1 MGWLIALGIIT
12 LIAVLPV
19 GIQLI
24 YNEDG
29 LLLSLL
35 VGVLKFRLYPGSGE
49 KKEKKKVK
57 EKKSSSGGVKRSKP
71 QEQEKKKGGKLT
83 DFLPLLNVALQFLG
97 GLRRKIRISRL
108 DMLLVM
114 AGDDPCDLAINYG
127 KAWTAIGNIMPLLD
141 NIFVI
146 KKRNVQAQCDFVAD
160 HTRLLARADVT
171 ITVGRIISLL
181 VVYGVKALR
190 EYLNIMKLRK
200 GGTEK

>member
-1 MGWLIALGIIT
+1 MGWLIALGMIT
-12 LIAVLPV
+12 LVAVLPV

-35 VGVLKFRLYPGSGE
+35 VGVLKFKLYPGSGE
-49 KKEKKKVK
+49 KKEKRKSK
-57 EKKSSSGGVKRSKP
+57 EKKMPAGNAQKSKES
-71 QEQEKKKGGKLT
+71 QKQKKGGNLT
-83 DFLPLLNVALQFLG
+83 EFLPLLDIALQFLG
-97 GLRRKIRISRL
+97 SFRRKIRISHL

-160 HTRLLARADVT
+160 HTRLSARADVT
-171 ITVGRIISLL
+171 ITVGRVLSLL